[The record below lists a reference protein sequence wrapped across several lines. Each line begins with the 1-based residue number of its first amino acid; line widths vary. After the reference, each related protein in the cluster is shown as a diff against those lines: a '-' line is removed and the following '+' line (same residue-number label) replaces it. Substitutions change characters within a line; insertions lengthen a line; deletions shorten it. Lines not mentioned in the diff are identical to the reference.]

1 MSPGQRSRLSVPG
14 MDWKPD
20 IPRWRQVYALLEDRI
35 DDGTYPPGGR
45 LPSVHEIIQETGIS
59 RVTATRVLKELRAAG
74 LAYMEPGIGTFVSRL
89 PEAPTSAGR

>member
-1 MSPGQRSRLSVPG
+1 

-20 IPRWRQVYALLEDRI
+20 IPRWRQVYTLLEDRI
-35 DDGTYPPGGR
+35 DNGTYPPGGR

-89 PEAPTSAGR
+89 PEAPATSAGQ